1 MLDSPQ
7 PRYSPSMPNKLVKTT
22 DLQQD
27 GLHASQRN
35 IPLMI
40 MFSQE
45 DCAFC
50 LKLTEEI
57 INPMLISGDYTDR
70 VLIRELMIDS
80 GMDIIDFSGK
90 PVNPRELFNRYRL
103 FVTPS
108 VLILDS
114 SGKELAERQ
123 IGINTVDYY
132 GYYLDQAIDKALVEI
147 RNRTS

>member
-1 MLDSPQ
+1 
-7 PRYSPSMPNKLVKTT
+7 MPNKLVKTT

-27 GLHASQRN
+27 GLLVSQRN

-57 INPMLISGDYTDR
+57 INPMLI
-70 VLIRELMIDS
+70 
-80 GMDIIDFSGK
+80 
-90 PVNPRELFNRYRL
+90 PRELFGRYRL

-108 VLILDS
+108 VLIFDS
-114 SGKELAERQ
+114 NGQELAERQ

-132 GYYLDQAIDKALVEI
+132 GYYLDQAIDQALDEI
-147 RNRTS
+147 RGRTS

>member
-1 MLDSPQ
+1 
-7 PRYSPSMPNKLVKTT
+7 MPNKLVKTT

-27 GLHASQRN
+27 GLLASQRN

-57 INPMLISGDYTDR
+57 INPMLISGDYTGR

-80 GMDIIDFSGK
+80 GMNIIDFTGK
-90 PVNPRELFNRYRL
+90 PVNPRELFGRYRL

-114 SGKELAERQ
+114 SGQELAERQ

-132 GYYLDQAIDKALVEI
+132 GYYLDQAIDQALDEI
-147 RNRTS
+147 RGRTS